1 MPLPDRPDSGTKGA
15 PLTWGKSR
23 AAFDIVPMVAV
34 VVGDDVRACR
44 AVIKPRIALYVA
56 TRLSALILLTGVAW
70 SVGGYFLAEDP
81 SAGLADAI
89 SYGVI
94 ALAATWLGVFVVFVA
109 VKAFRVVGAL

>member
-1 MPLPDRPDSGTKGA
+1 M
-15 PLTWGKSR
+15 
-23 AAFDIVPMVAV
+23 AAKANPSNNDGVNA
-34 VVGDDVRACR
+34 GEQAS
-44 AVIKPRIALYVA
+44 RIAVYVA

-89 SYGVI
+89 SYGVVV
-94 ALAATWLGVFVVFVA
+94 LAATWLGVFVVFVA

>member
-1 MPLPDRPDSGTKGA
+1 VFLAEKANRSNNA
-15 PLTWGKSR
+15 R
-23 AAFDIVPMVAV
+23 
-34 VVGDDVRACR
+34 VGSAGEQ
-44 AVIKPRIALYVA
+44 ASRIAVYMA

-89 SYGVI
+89 SYGVVV
-94 ALAATWLGVFVVFVA
+94 LATTWLAVFVVFVA

>member
-1 MPLPDRPDSGTKGA
+1 MSLAGKGNRSNNAQVGTAGEQA
-15 PLTWGKSR
+15 S
-23 AAFDIVPMVAV
+23 
-34 VVGDDVRACR
+34 
-44 AVIKPRIALYVA
+44 RIAVYLA
-56 TRLSALILLTGVAW
+56 TRLSLLILLTGVAW

>member
-1 MPLPDRPDSGTKGA
+1 MFLASTANCSNNAGVGTRGEQV
-15 PLTWGKSR
+15 S
-23 AAFDIVPMVAV
+23 
-34 VVGDDVRACR
+34 
-44 AVIKPRIALYVA
+44 RIAVYVA
-56 TRLSALILLTGVAW
+56 TRLSALILLSGVAW

-94 ALAATWLGVFVVFVA
+94 ALAATWLGLFVVFVA

>member
-1 MPLPDRPDSGTKGA
+1 VFLAGTGNRGNNA
-15 PLTWGKSR
+15 R
-23 AAFDIVPMVAV
+23 
-34 VVGDDVRACR
+34 VGTAGEQ
-44 AVIKPRIALYVA
+44 ASRIAVYVA
-56 TRLSALILLTGVAW
+56 TRLSALILLMGVAW
-70 SVGGYFLAEDP
+70 SVGGYFLAENP

>member
-1 MPLPDRPDSGTKGA
+1 LLAAVANSSNNAGVGTRGEQA
-15 PLTWGKSR
+15 S
-23 AAFDIVPMVAV
+23 
-34 VVGDDVRACR
+34 
-44 AVIKPRIALYVA
+44 RIAVYVA
-56 TRLSALILLTGVAW
+56 TRLSALILLLGVAW

-94 ALAATWLGVFVVFVA
+94 VLAATWLGVFVVFVA